1 MWTLVPGLVVILL
14 VVRLPNDRRRD
25 TTVPV
30 PPLQTVAPLTRR
42 FYKAMAVITLFS
54 LGNASDAFILLR
66 LSDLGVAAVWIPL
79 LWSALH
85 VVKMTSSVIGG
96 ALSDRFGRRSMIV
109 LGYLWYAGIY
119 AAFAWFSTLPAA
131 IVTFLAYGLYF
142 GLTEGVEKAWV
153 ADMAPSGARGTAFG
167 IYNAALGIGG
177 LAASVLFGAIWT
189 RVSPAAAFFT
199 GASLALAA
207 SLLLF
212 LAFSETVKSTGGSL
226 VPPEGGRNRPRSGL
240 LYLAFPM
247 PRILVT
253 NDDGVHSEGIHALAA
268 ALRPL
273 GEVLVVAPHI
283 EASAI
288 GHALTLRRPLRME
301 QLREGVYEVDG
312 TPTDC
317 VNVGI
322 TTLYKGSRPDL
333 IVSGINKGYNLGDD
347 VTYSGTVSGAL
358 EGALLGVLS
367 IAVSQARSPGA
378 YDFGHAAAAAA
389 TIAGLAL
396 RGAFAPPT
404 FLSLNVPA
412 GKPKGFKLTVQAKR
426 NHVTIV
432 DERCDPRGK
441 AYYWIEEGEND
452 WEPHDRSDFQA
463 VRDGYV
469 SVTPLQPD
477 MTDHDALAKL
487 ETLALETTPCDSPA

>member
-1 MWTLVPGLVVILL
+1 
-14 VVRLPNDRRRD
+14 
-25 TTVPV
+25 
-30 PPLQTVAPLTRR
+30 
-42 FYKAMAVITLFS
+42 
-54 LGNASDAFILLR
+54 
-66 LSDLGVAAVWIPL
+66 
-79 LWSALH
+79 
-85 VVKMTSSVIGG
+85 
-96 ALSDRFGRRSMIV
+96 
-109 LGYLWYAGIY
+109 
-119 AAFAWFSTLPAA
+119 
-131 IVTFLAYGLYF
+131 
-142 GLTEGVEKAWV
+142 
-153 ADMAPSGARGTAFG
+153 
-167 IYNAALGIGG
+167 
-177 LAASVLFGAIWT
+177 
-189 RVSPAAAFFT
+189 
-199 GASLALAA
+199 
-207 SLLLF
+207 
-212 LAFSETVKSTGGSL
+212 
-226 VPPEGGRNRPRSGL
+226 
-240 LYLAFPM
+240 M

-253 NDDGVHSEGIHALAA
+253 NDDGVHSEGIHTLAV

-273 GEVLVVAPHI
+273 GDVLVVAPHI

-317 VNVGI
+317 VNIGI
-322 TTLYKGSRPDL
+322 TKLYHPLMPDL

-358 EGALLGVLS
+358 EGALLGVPS
-367 IAVSQARSPGA
+367 IAVSLARTTGQ
-378 YDFGHAAAAAA
+378 YDFGPSAAAAA
-389 TIAGLAL
+389 TIAALVLREGL
-396 RGAFAPPT
+396 APPT
-404 FLSLNVPA
+404 FLSLNVPT
-412 GKPKGFKLTVQAKR
+412 GKPKGFRLTVQAKR

-487 ETLALETTPCDSPA
+487 ETLALEKTPWDSRA